1 VRLPLFFGVILLAG
15 CQAVGGSPHLIE
27 LQELTPRRLGAG
39 ETVELHGQGFPE
51 GRRARVTFQGELA
64 RAGHEPQQVEISAF
78 AESSSP
84 HTLALVLDRRLEH
97 EFCGAE
103 APQHT
108 TFRGSVQ
115 AAFAPRTA
123 GAPPVTGELAEVVL
137 DVVPQAALAEVEHRA
152 HEGER
157 FAEFA
162 GLLIVPASR
171 GLVVQGVMPRSR
183 AESAGVAN
191 GDIISELDGVHVL
204 SLEDF
209 VPAAEAERSRLVV
222 RRAAQ
227 KEPLALGIDSQGFRP
242 RSAEQLVP
250 AAALLLIGLLLA
262 LLLRTPVGRAFT
274 WLERRVVHATCTIGL
289 GAFARELPRSAGAT
303 LGVVLTGGAFAS
315 IALGRALVAAELDLP
330 IVLLCVTTSLFVA
343 CLLDSGKPRLDF
355 VARLRLLLSVALQQ
369 LPIVL
374 ALALM
379 AFGAGSV
386 SALDLVAVQGA
397 APWRYGAFASPLALA
412 AFLTFV
418 AALVPRPTSGSPGAV
433 LRAAEWVHLMA
444 VCSLGALVFLGGY
457 RLPGVSLA
465 SPSLAL
471 LGLGAALLCIKA
483 SGLLALVL
491 ALRAVLGRID
501 ARQAAPLT
509 LRWLVPSAVAILA
522 LSRLWSH
529 FAARS
534 GLAVAQ
540 GALGYAC
547 FAAFVLLLGLLAQRI
562 AVELK
567 RGHHKES
574 SVSPWL

>member
-1 VRLPLFFGVILLAG
+1 VRLLLLFGVILLAG
-15 CQAVGGSPHLIE
+15 CQAAGGSPHLIE
-27 LQELTPRRLGAG
+27 LQELTPRLLGAG

-51 GRRARVTFQGELA
+51 GRRARVTFQGQLA
-64 RAGHEPQQVEISAF
+64 RAGHEPQEVEISGF

-97 EFCGAE
+97 EFCGGE

-115 AAFAPRTA
+115 AAFAPRTV
-123 GAPPVTGELAEVVL
+123 GAPPVTGELAEVVI
-137 DVVPQAALAEVEHRA
+137 DVVPQSALADVELRA
-152 HEGER
+152 REGER

-162 GLLIVPASR
+162 GLLLVPESR
-171 GLVVQGVMPRSR
+171 GLAVKGVMPRSR
-183 AESAGVAN
+183 AESAGVAT
-191 GDIISELDGVHVL
+191 GDIIGELDGVHVL

-242 RSAEQLVP
+242 RSPEQLVP
-250 AAALLLIGLLLA
+250 AAALLMIGLLLA
-262 LLLRTPVGRAFT
+262 LLLKSPVGRAFT
-274 WLERRVVHATCTIGL
+274 WLERRVVHAACTVGL
-289 GAFARELPRSAGAT
+289 GAFARELPRSAGAS
-303 LGVVLTGGAFAS
+303 LGVVLTASAFAS
-315 IALGRALVAAELDLP
+315 IALGRSLIAAELDLP

-343 CLLDSGKPRLDF
+343 CLLDSGRPRLGF
-355 VARLRLLLSVALQQ
+355 VERLRLLLAVALQQ
-369 LPIVL
+369 LPIGL
-374 ALALM
+374 ALSVM

-386 SALDLVAVQGA
+386 RALDLVAMQGA
-397 APWRYGAFASPLALA
+397 APWRYGAFVSPLTLA

-418 AALVPRPTSGSPGAV
+418 AALVPRPSSRFPGAV

-471 LGLGAALLCIKA
+471 QGLGAALLCLKSTA
-483 SGLLALVL
+483 LLAVVL
-491 ALRAVLGRID
+491 ALRAVLGRVD
-501 ARQAAPLT
+501 VRQAAPLT
-509 LRWLVPSAVAILA
+509 LRWLLPAAAAILA
-522 LSRLWSH
+522 LSQLWSQ
-529 FAARS
+529 FGARS

-540 GALGYAC
+540 GALGYAS
-547 FAAFVLLLGLLAQRI
+547 FAAFALLLGLLAQR
-562 AVELK
+562 VTFELK
-567 RGHHKES
+567 RGHKQN